1 MTKLIT
7 NNKKVCRKLI
17 SVNFPIKKKKSED
30 QEIIIKGKNLIN
42 LSTNDYLGLSKHKSI
57 IKESIKW
64 TKLYGSSLSSS
75 RLITGNFERL
85 VELEKALSINVKH
98 QKTLVLGNGFLLN
111 STVIPAITGNTV
123 GNKNKFY
130 IFSDKLN
137 HASINYGN
145 LLTNQKIYRYNHLD
159 LDHLESLLKKVDKK
173 SNKMI
178 VSETLF
184 SMDGDFVD
192 LEGIRFLSKKYN
204 CILYLDDAHSFGVYG
219 ENGFGFA
226 TRGQKLE
233 KEIVV
238 GTFSKAVGSYGAF
251 ISCSKFFYDLLV
263 DKCPGLIYSTALPPS
278 VIGAVNES
286 LKLFPKINKLRK
298 QLIDNSIF
306 IINSLKK
313 FGFNTGNSSSYIIPI
328 ILGKYEACEVL
339 KKTLEKNNFYI
350 KSIRHPTV
358 PKNLA
363 RLRMSLTALINKNT
377 IKDFLNV
384 MSVFKHSK

>member
-1 MTKLIT
+1 VTKLIT
-7 NNKKVCRKLI
+7 NNKKVRRKLL
-17 SVNFPIKKKKSED
+17 SVNFPIKRKKTND

-64 TKLYGSSLSSS
+64 TKLYGNSLSSS
-75 RLITGNFERL
+75 RLITGNFEKL
-85 VELEKALSINVKH
+85 VDLEKMLSLNVKH
-98 QKTLVLGNGFLLN
+98 EKTLVLGNGFLLN
-111 STVIPAITGNTV
+111 STVIPAITGNTI
-123 GNKNKFY
+123 GNKSKFY

-159 LDHLESLLKKVDKK
+159 LEHLESLLKKVEKK

-226 TRGQKLE
+226 TKGQKLE

-278 VIGAVNES
+278 VIGAVSES

-306 IINSLKK
+306 IINRLNK
-313 FGFNTGNSSSYIIPI
+313 FGFNTGNSSSYIIPV
-328 ILGKYEACEVL
+328 ILGKFEACEVI

-350 KSIRHPTV
+350 KSTRHPTV
-358 PKNLA
+358 PKNFA
-363 RLRMSLTALINKNT
+363 RLRMSLTALTTKDT
-377 IKDFLNV
+377 IKNFLNV
-384 MSVFKHSK
+384 MAAFKLSK

>member
-7 NNKKVCRKLI
+7 NNKKVHRKLI

-30 QEIIIKGKNLIN
+30 PEIIIKGKNLIN
-42 LSTNDYLGLSKHKSI
+42 LSTNDYLGLSKHKNI
-57 IKESIKW
+57 TKECIKW
-64 TKLYGSSLSSS
+64 TKLYGTSLSSS
-75 RLITGNFERL
+75 RLITGNFEKL
-85 VELEKALSINVKH
+85 VKLEKTLSINVKQ

-111 STVIPAITGNTV
+111 STVIPAITGNTI

-159 LDHLESLLKKVDKK
+159 LDHLEFLLKKVDKK

-226 TRGQKLE
+226 TKGQKLE
-233 KEIVV
+233 NEIVV

-251 ISCSKFFYDLLV
+251 ISCSKLFYDLLV

-278 VIGAVNES
+278 IIGAINES

-306 IINSLKK
+306 VINSLKK

-328 ILGKYEACEVL
+328 ILGKFEACEVL
-339 KKTLEKNNFYI
+339 KKALEKNNFYI

-358 PKNLA
+358 PKNFA
-363 RLRMSLTALINKNT
+363 RLRMSLTALITKDT
-377 IKDFLNV
+377 IKNFLNV
-384 MSVFKHSK
+384 MAAFKHSK